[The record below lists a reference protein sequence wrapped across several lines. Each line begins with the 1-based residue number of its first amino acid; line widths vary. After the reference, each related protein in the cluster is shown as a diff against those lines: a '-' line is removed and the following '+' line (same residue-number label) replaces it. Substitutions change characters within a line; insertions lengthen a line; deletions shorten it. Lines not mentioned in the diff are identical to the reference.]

1 MIYSTEIENM
11 CQVKKGAN
19 HDPAPIHFRFY
30 PWNRMVCTSTGM
42 LQIDI
47 KR

>member
-19 HDPAPIHFRFY
+19 HDPAPIR
-30 PWNRMVCTSTGM
+30 TSAGM